1 MKTIAILQSNYIPW
15 KGYFSMIDRVDE
27 FVILDQVQFT
37 KNDWRNRNKIK
48 TREGI
53 QWLTI
58 PVRQERLEQKICETR
73 VSDARWSRKHWSALT
88 QSYSRAP
95 NFKSYA
101 DQVETW
107 YAEAGGLEFLSDVNL
122 LFIRRLCALFG
133 MTTPLTPST
142 SYALVDD
149 RVERLV
155 NICQQSG
162 ASRYLSGPAAR
173 AYMNEGSFVA
183 RDIQVQWMDY
193 GSFPVYDQR
202 FPPFEHGVSM
212 LDMLFNVGA
221 AQPHYFRTR

>member
-37 KNDWRNRNKIK
+37 KNDWRNRNRIK
-48 TREGI
+48 TRDGV

-58 PVRQERLEQKICETR
+58 PVRQERLEQKICETL
-73 VSDARWSRKHWSALT
+73 VSDERWSRKHWNALT

-95 NFKSYA
+95 NFKPYA
-101 DQVETW
+101 DQVEACYT
-107 YAEAGGLEFLSDVNL
+107 EAGALEYLSDINL
-122 LFIRRLCALFG
+122 LFIRHLCALFG
-133 MTTPLTPST
+133 VTTPLTPST
-142 SYALVDD
+142 DYALMGD

-162 ASRYLSGPAAR
+162 AGCYLSGPAAR
-173 AYMNEGSFVA
+173 AYLDEGSFAA
-183 RDIQVQWMDY
+183 RGIQVKWMDY
-193 GSFPVYDQR
+193 SSFPVYDQR

-212 LDMLFNVGA
+212 LDMLFNVGT
-221 AQPHYFRTR
+221 AQPQYLRKP